1 MEGLNLQ
8 DILECDLLRASGEDR
23 SALLKWFLA
32 RDVFTGRNFKA
43 QDFERGL
50 ALASKSSLPEA
61 RLFCRTLRRFEA
73 PFSRKQ
79 LRKLLEQQADD
90 PIALCLLGLV
100 FCDPH
105 LLQQAVDRGSVL
117 AHAALSAGS
126 ERSFFFF
133 FFFFLFFLH
142 NRNNLFTLIFYLLV

>member
-133 FFFFLFFLH
+133 FFFFFPFFSS
-142 NRNNLFTLIFYLLV
+142 